1 MRLLLALTFILF
13 TNSVN
18 SQNRTDGPVTI
29 PMVLTEEGHTMVQ
42 ATVHG
47 VEGNFIFDTGAGLNM
62 LTKKFSETISDLE
75 ETDSF
80 YTGHRATGEKLQLDL
95 WRTGQVEVG
104 SYTLKDELFSVYDID
119 FPLAG
124 LLSLSIFKDVPITID
139 YENELLIAESGES
152 LEERIDRADAVI
164 PIQILANRGRAWSIF
179 VHIHLNN
186 HLKLQVK
193 LDSGAGFDVYRF
205 NARYM
210 EPLGIDSS
218 RVDHEYKRS
227 DFVPEEGNNYYYT
240 QIPEMSTLN
249 GEAGV
254 RDFEATFIEGL
265 IYEGIMGINWLGD
278 QITVDIPNERLI
290 VKKSN

>member
-62 LTKKFSETISDLE
+62 LSKKFSETISDLG

-164 PIQILANRGRAWSIF
+164 PIQISANRGRAWSIF

-186 HLKLQVK
+186 QLKLQVK

-227 DFVPEEGNNYYYT
+227 DFVPEEGNNYYYA

>member
-62 LTKKFSETISDLE
+62 LTKNFSVTISDLE

-186 HLKLQVK
+186 QLKLQVK